1 MWKKLRGGG
10 VDLEGCKS
18 GSPALRF
25 EATDADVHGAP
36 SVTTKV
42 LDLFGGGELEF
53 KLKFCDGTPM
63 GGEFNRTNG
72 VLVQYSADGSK
83 WYKLEAYLQM
93 SVGESLRKDFVK
105 ITIPINKKHH
115 LKTATSHT
123 YFKFTQYA
131 AGRGNWAI
139 KDVVIRQAPLATTA
153 EDNFATKKSG
163 VWSYPIIKKGAD
175 AYKYKLSKSGIWFAG
190 SANMEHTLGLQR
202 AFTHPP

>member
-1 MWKKLRGGG
+1 
-10 VDLEGCKS
+10 
-18 GSPALRF
+18 
-25 EATDADVHGAP
+25 
-36 SVTTKV
+36 
-42 LDLFGGGELEF
+42 
-53 KLKFCDGTPM
+53 M
-63 GGEFNRTNG
+63 GGEFNKTNG

-115 LKTATSHT
+115 LKAATSHT

-202 AFTHPP
+202 AFTHPLKVSATITKNDKCSSHFIALSRRTNFAFLGESCR